1 MDDNTRAA
9 LDTETPVNPYSL
21 LDALNTAAA
30 RANRLWL
37 LFLALMAYL
46 ALAVGAL
53 THRDLLLDSG
63 IVLPLLQT
71 RIDLSRFFLAAPA
84 ILALAHLVLVAQFA
98 LLARKA
104 VEFHNAVRLLE
115 GTDLR
120 SHPLRLELDS
130 FFFVQALAGPER
142 SRVVSAMLH
151 GLAWLTLLLLPLA
164 LLIYLQAAFLPF
176 HDATVTTVQ
185 QAIVLADI
193 VLVLL
198 AGVFLLRAETSFPG
212 ALVRLG
218 FNNPGSLVFGLVL
231 LAAAGYISLAATAS
245 GSAATDRTLLGLFPR
260 HLEVADASLV
270 ADKAI
275 TFGGRTISLRGRDL
289 RFARLDRAD
298 LRQADLTGAR
308 LDGASLA
315 GADLRGARLG
325 CARAAALREVEGGRM
340 KAGCT
345 TAKGAD
351 FSGAQLGSATLA
363 GADLRGARFDDA
375 SLERADLSQA
385 LMAGAVLDRAKLQ
398 RATLT
403 GSLRA
408 ASLVEADLQG
418 ATLDGARLEMA
429 DLSGARLQ
437 GASLAAAHLGGA
449 VLREANLEGAA
460 LPGARLYG
468 ADLRGARLPA
478 ADLAGAMVWRTVPP
492 AGEAV
497 MLADI
502 ADIAI
507 KPPAK
512 ADIAVLKAAVASAVE
527 AGATGERIAGL
538 EAVLAKLGGGGWE
551 ASAEGQAWAA
561 LLRASEAA
569 MADGFKTR
577 LARHL
582 GGLACRGRSAG
593 AVAAAVVRRALG
605 KSFKGDAGVLYD
617 SLKAADCPAVHTVPR
632 WQLLELAEAAETARK
647 AQATEL
653 AVEPAAAGAG
663 SGP

>member
-1 MDDNTRAA
+1 
-9 LDTETPVNPYSL
+9 
-21 LDALNTAAA
+21 
-30 RANRLWL
+30 
-37 LFLALMAYL
+37 
-46 ALAVGAL
+46 
-53 THRDLLLDSG
+53 
-63 IVLPLLQT
+63 
-71 RIDLSRFFLAAPA
+71 
-84 ILALAHLVLVAQFA
+84 
-98 LLARKA
+98 
-104 VEFHNAVRLLE
+104 
-115 GTDLR
+115 
-120 SHPLRLELDS
+120 
-130 FFFVQALAGPER
+130 
-142 SRVVSAMLH
+142 
-151 GLAWLTLLLLPLA
+151 
-164 LLIYLQAAFLPF
+164 
-176 HDATVTTVQ
+176 
-185 QAIVLADI
+185 
-193 VLVLL
+193 
-198 AGVFLLRAETSFPG
+198 
-212 ALVRLG
+212 
-218 FNNPGSLVFGLVL
+218 
-231 LAAAGYISLAATAS
+231 
-245 GSAATDRTLLGLFPR
+245 
-260 HLEVADASLV
+260 
-270 ADKAI
+270 
-275 TFGGRTISLRGRDL
+275 
-289 RFARLDRAD
+289 
-298 LRQADLTGAR
+298 
-308 LDGASLA
+308 
-315 GADLRGARLG
+315 
-325 CARAAALREVEGGRM
+325 M

-429 DLSGARLQ
+429 DLSGVRLQ

-507 KPPAK
+507 TPPAK

-582 GGLACRGRSAG
+582 GDLACRGRSAG

-605 KSFKGDAGVLYD
+605 KGFKGDAGVLYD

-663 SGP
+663 PGP